1 MTVGTLIK
9 RLSNYH
15 EDYVVKSR
23 HWEGEEV
30 LFNPF
35 SAGHTVVVL
44 ETESANDM
52 AEEILARFELA
63 EAMTQVVKD

>member
-1 MTVGTLIK
+1 MW
-9 RLSNYH
+9 LSCII
-15 EDYVVKSR
+15 EK
-23 HWEGEEV
+23 GEEV

-44 ETESANDM
+44 ETESDSDM

-63 EAMTQVVKD
+63 EAMVQVMKD

>member
-1 MTVGTLIK
+1 MWIMWLSYIIEK
-9 RLSNYH
+9 R
-15 EDYVVKSR
+15 
-23 HWEGEEV
+23 EEV

-44 ETESANDM
+44 ETESAYDM

-63 EAMTQVVKD
+63 EAMTQVMKD

>member
-1 MTVGTLIK
+1 MRIMW
-9 RLSNYH
+9 LSRVI
-15 EDYVVKSR
+15 EK
-23 HWEGEEV
+23 GEEV

-44 ETESANDM
+44 ETESDSDM

-63 EAMTQVVKD
+63 EAMAQMMND

>member
-1 MTVGTLIK
+1 MWLNCIIEK
-9 RLSNYH
+9 
-15 EDYVVKSR
+15 
-23 HWEGEEV
+23 GEEV

-63 EAMTQVVKD
+63 EAMTQVMKD